1 MKSDGKLERAL
12 IARIQKG
19 DSIASIRKWFLQEL
33 GETDFMRG
41 DLTPFEEAFFNQT
54 VEAYMAW
61 QRQQEERARD
71 PSKLN

>member
-1 MKSDGKLERAL
+1 MKSNGKLERAL

-41 DLTPFEEAFFNQT
+41 DLTPFEEAFLT